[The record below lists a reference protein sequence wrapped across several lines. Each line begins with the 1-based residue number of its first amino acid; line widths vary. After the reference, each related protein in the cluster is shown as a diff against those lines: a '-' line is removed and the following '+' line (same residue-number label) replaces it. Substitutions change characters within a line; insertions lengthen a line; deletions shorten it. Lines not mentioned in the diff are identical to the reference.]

1 MQRTKYMPP
10 SQFLIHRETNDKCQV
25 KGWHIMEG
33 KGDDCQRGE
42 DMTLLFPGG
51 GSRDIATW

>member
-1 MQRTKYMPP
+1 MPP
-10 SQFLIHRETNDKCQV
+10 SQFLIHRETNDKYQV

-42 DMTLLFPGG
+42 DVTLLFPGG
-51 GSRDIATW
+51 GSRDIATR